1 MPKRKDSGVRV
12 LRSLVRPL
20 LASAG
25 VALASAAAA
34 QDANSVLEKNLGV
47 LDDYTEDEI
56 VGFQRGSI
64 VVAPIPFSN
73 PTIGS
78 GLILGA
84 GYLFQMDEGSNPS
97 VIGAGGLRSGN
108 GSMAAAGAFKLN
120 MDNNRWIIEAL
131 YGTADVQYDLFTGVG
146 VIPIRQDG
154 FLGRLGLSY
163 GVTPDLSFGV
173 TFRYL
178 DTTITPAFAGLP
190 PIPPPFDQFLNV
202 EVGNLGLVSDWDT
215 RDDTIY
221 PTSGQVLHFEASQ
234 GYGLSGLVQ
243 DYSKSYLNYTFYL
256 SPWADGVIAS
266 RLSVCAASSET
277 PFFDQC
283 GIGTVD
289 AFRGFSATQ
298 LLDLRSASL
307 QVELRQRVGERI
319 GLIAFAG
326 VGQTGQSFSDLSDN
340 GTNSAYGIGARYR
353 VSKKFPLDF
362 SIDVSRNDQQED
374 NLYIYVGQ
382 RF

>member
-1 MPKRKDSGVRV
+1 MLAAVITS
-12 LRSLVRPL
+12 
-20 LASAG
+20 LAS
-25 VALASAAAA
+25 VAAA
-34 QDANSVLEKNLGV
+34 QDANGVIEKHV
-47 LDDYTEDEI
+47 EALDDYAEDET
-56 VGFQRGSI
+56 VGFRQGSV

-78 GLILGA
+78 GLVLGA
-84 GYLFQMDEGSNPS
+84 GYLFQLDEGSDPS
-97 VIGAGGLRSGN
+97 VIGAGGLRSDN
-108 GSMAAAGAFKLN
+108 GSTAAAGAFKLKL
-120 MDNNRWIIEAL
+120 DNNRWIIEAL
-131 YGTADVQYDLFTGVG
+131 YGQADVQYDLFTGIG

-154 FLGRLGLSY
+154 ILGRLSLSY
-163 GVTPDLSFGV
+163 GVTPDFSFGA

-202 EVGNLGLVSDWDT
+202 EVANVGVVSDWDT

-221 PTSGQVLHFEASQ
+221 PTSGQVLHFEAFQ
-234 GYGLSGLVQ
+234 GYGLSGLVR
-243 DYSKSYLNYTFYL
+243 DYSKSYVNYTFYL
-256 SPWADGVIAS
+256 SPWAEGVIAS

-289 AFRGFSATQ
+289 SFRGFSATQ
-298 LLDLRSASL
+298 LLDFRSASL
-307 QVELRQRVGERI
+307 QVELRQRLGERI

-326 VGQTGQSFSDLSDN
+326 AGQTGQSFSDLEAG
-340 GTNSAYGIGARYR
+340 GTHSAYGVGARYR

-362 SIDVSRNDQQED
+362 SIDLSRNDQQED